1 MITTDGPSTGTA
13 RDVPGDVHVVS
24 PAPRDAW
31 RSALRADPTA
41 LPTQTPEWTDWLCR
55 TRGFSDASRL
65 YEFHDGRRLLLPL
78 VARTV
83 AGVRVSEDS
92 LPGGLGYGGPL
103 VPDGLPSPRERQAVL
118 ADLSQRGAVR
128 TSLTS
133 DPRTAA
139 IWEKSAPADAIKVPY
154 LAHVLD
160 LEGGFDDVWS
170 KRFRSGMRRDVRLAE
185 KQGLEIRTGKDS
197 DVVAVFAELNRRSV
211 DRWAHQRG
219 QPLWL
224 ARLVERRRNRVDQ
237 LATAVTELGEMVQ
250 GWTAHLRGEPV
261 AVNVVL
267 RFGNQAH
274 GWMNAMDRD
283 LSRQTQA
290 GALLMSL
297 VIEDACRSGARW
309 FQLGESD
316 PGSGVGAFKERFGAT
331 PVSYSAL
338 RFERLPVTAT
348 ERSARA
354 LLDRIAAARNRRTAG
369 VRR

>member
-1 MITTDGPSTGTA
+1 MITTDGPSTRTA

-31 RSALRADPTA
+31 RSALSADPTA
-41 LPTQTPEWTDWLCR
+41 LPSQTPEWTDWLCR

-65 YEFHDGRRLLLPL
+65 YQFPDGRRLLLPL

-83 AGVRVSEDS
+83 AGVRVTEDS

-103 VPDGLPSPRERQAVL
+103 APGGLPSAGERGAVL

-128 TSLTS
+128 TSLM
-133 DPRTAA
+133 
-139 IWEKSAPADAIKVPY
+139 SAPRAAAMWEEAAPAEAIKVSY

-160 LEGGFDDVWS
+160 LEGGFDHVWS
-170 KRFRSGMRRDVRLAE
+170 KRFRSGVRRDVRLAE
-185 KQGLEIRTGKDS
+185 KQGLEVRTGLDS
-197 DVVAVFAELNRRSV
+197 DVVGVFAELNGRSV

-237 LATAVTELGEMVQ
+237 LATALTVLGPMVQ
-250 GWTAHLRGEPV
+250 GWTAHLHGEPV
-261 AVNVVL
+261 AVNVVV
-267 RFGNQAH
+267 RVGHQAH

-283 LSRQTQA
+283 LSRRTQA
-290 GALLMSL
+290 GALLQSL
-297 VIEDACRSGARW
+297 AIEDACRSGARW
-309 FQLGESD
+309 FQFGESD
-316 PGSGVGAFKERFGAT
+316 PGSGVGAFKERFGAA

-348 ERSARA
+348 ERRARA
-354 LLDRIAAARNRRTAG
+354 LLDRAVAARNRRRAG
-369 VRR
+369 VSW

>member
-1 MITTDGPSTGTA
+1 MLTADGPSTRTA

-31 RSALRADPTA
+31 RAALSADPTA
-41 LPTQTPEWTDWLCR
+41 MPSQTPQWTDWLCR

-65 YEFHDGRRLLLPL
+65 YEFPNGRRLLLPL

-83 AGVRVSEDS
+83 AGVRVTEDS

-103 VPDGLPSPRERQAVL
+103 VPGGLPSAAEQRAVL
-118 ADLSQRGAVR
+118 ADLSRRGAVR

-133 DPRTAA
+133 APLAA
-139 IWEKSAPADAIKVPY
+139 VIWEKAAPAEAIRVPY

-160 LEGGFDDVWS
+160 LDGGFQHVWS
-170 KRFRSGMRRDVRLAE
+170 KRFRSGVRRDVRLAE
-185 KQGLEIRTGKDS
+185 KQGLEIRTGLDS
-197 DVVAVFAELNRRSV
+197 DVVGVFAELNRRSV

-224 ARLVERRRNRVDQ
+224 ARLVERRRDRVDQ
-237 LATAVTELGEMVQ
+237 LTTGLIALGPMVQ
-250 GWTAHLRGEPV
+250 VWTAHVRGEPV
-261 AVNVVL
+261 AANVVV
-267 RFGNQAH
+267 RAGHQAY

-283 LSRQTQA
+283 LSRRTQA
-290 GALLMSL
+290 GALLQSL
-297 VIEDACRSGARW
+297 AIEDACSSGARW
-309 FQLGESD
+309 FQFGESD
-316 PGSGVGAFKERFGAT
+316 PGSGVGAFKERFGAA

-338 RFERLPVTAT
+338 RFERLPLTAT
-348 ERSARA
+348 ERHARA
-354 LLDRIAAARNRRTAG
+354 LVDRMTAARNRRRAG